1 MTDVRLPERGVV
13 DLGIGKMRHRI
24 AIERKIPSVTENGF
38 SKDTHEYIAT
48 VWAEVKPVSSREFE
62 KGDATQN
69 ETRLL
74 FRIRYIAGL
83 ESSMEII
90 YAEDRYEIISI
101 ENQDFKNRYLDILG
115 RKVSG
120 GG

>member
-1 MTDVRLPERGVV
+1 MV

-74 FRIRYIAGL
+74 FRIRHLAGL
-83 ESSMEII
+83 DSSMEVTFSG
-90 YAEDRYEIISI
+90 ERYEIISI
-101 ENQDFKNRYLDILG
+101 SDLGFKKCYLEILG
-115 RKVSG
+115 RKVRG